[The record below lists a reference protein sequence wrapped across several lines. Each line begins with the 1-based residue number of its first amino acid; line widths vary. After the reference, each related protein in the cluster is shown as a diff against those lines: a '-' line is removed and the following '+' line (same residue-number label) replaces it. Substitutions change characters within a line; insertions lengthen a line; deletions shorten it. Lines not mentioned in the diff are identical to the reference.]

1 MMANNKKTVAGVDLG
16 SSSFRMVICRVEE
29 IDGHKQIY
37 VIDSLREPVRLGAG
51 LKADKTLDAD
61 SQLRAVNALMRF
73 GERLRSFSTEEVRA
87 VATNA
92 VRVARNANVFLQKA
106 EEALGFPIEVIAG
119 QEEARLVYCGVSH
132 LLPTGQGRRLVV
144 DIGGGSTEFII
155 GDDYEPLS
163 MESLYLGCVS
173 WTQKYFPNGD
183 VSNKS
188 MKEAIL
194 AARKEVTVL
203 RRDFFEL
210 GWSHAVGSSGTARA
224 IAELHRANGLDPH
237 GITRDGL
244 QILKDEVIKS
254 GNVHKCALAG
264 LKPDRIGVM
273 AGGLAVMC
281 AVFEELEL
289 KQMTVTDGGL
299 RQGVLYDMLGR
310 NTAADMREITV
321 GRFKERYQIDRTH
334 AQRVKALAL
343 HLQAQIPDRY
353 GAEADLA
360 RQRLGWAADLHEI
373 GLTVSHNGYHKH
385 SAYMLRNSDMPG
397 FSRPE
402 QNILA
407 DIVLG
412 QNGKLAKLNDL
423 ITRPSEWLDVL
434 CLRLATLFLRR
445 RVADTEPDMQ
455 LKVKGNHITL
465 SVDKQWINEHPLTE
479 YALDIEAQEW
489 NKSGWGFALQL
500 QG

>member
-1 MMANNKKTVAGVDLG
+1 MPNQKYTVAGVDLG

-29 IDGHKQIY
+29 LDGHKQIY

-61 SQLRAVNALMRF
+61 SQLRAINALMRF
-73 GERLRSFSTEEVRA
+73 GERLRSFSAEQVRA

-92 VRVARNANVFLQKA
+92 VRVARNAPAFLLKA

-155 GDDYEPLS
+155 GEDYEPLA
-163 MESLYLGCVS
+163 MESLYMGCVS
-173 WTQKYFPNGD
+173 WTQKFFPEGE
-183 VSNKS
+183 VTAKA

-194 AARKEVTVL
+194 SARKEVAVL

-210 GWSHAVGSSGTARA
+210 GWTHAVGSSGTARA
-224 IAELHRANGLDPH
+224 IAELHRANGLYEH
-237 GITRDGL
+237 GINKDGL
-244 QILKDEVIKS
+244 QKLKDELIRS
-254 GNVHKCALAG
+254 GNVNKCELQG
-264 LKPDRIGVM
+264 LKPDRLGVM
-273 AGGLAVMC
+273 SGGLAVMC

-289 KQMTVTDGGL
+289 QTMTVTDGGL

-310 NTAADMREITV
+310 NTGQDMREVTV
-321 GRFKERYQIDRTH
+321 ARFQERYQSDRKH
-334 AQRVKALAL
+334 AGRVRELAL
-343 HLQAQIPDRY
+343 QLQGQIEERY
-353 GAEADLA
+353 GKEFNMAK
-360 RQRLGWAADLHEI
+360 QRLAWACELHEV
-373 GLTVSHNGYHKH
+373 GLTVSHNGFHKH
-385 SAYMLRNSDMPG
+385 SAYIVRNSDMPG

-402 QNILA
+402 QNVIA

-412 QNGKLAKLNDL
+412 QTGKLAKLNDV
-423 ITRPSEWLDVL
+423 ISRPSEWLDVL

-445 RVADTEPDMQ
+445 RVPDSQAEIDLKIKNSQISVGISEAWLAD
-455 LKVKGNHITL
+455 
-465 SVDKQWINEHPLTE
+465 HPLTD
-479 YALDIEAQEW
+479 YALRIEAEEW
-489 NKSGWGFALQL
+489 NRSGWNFRLL
-500 QG
+500 MR

>member
-1 MMANNKKTVAGVDLG
+1 MANQKYTVAGVDLG

-29 IDGHKQIY
+29 LDGHKQIY

-61 SQLRAVNALMRF
+61 SQLRGINALMRF
-73 GERLRSFSTEEVRA
+73 GERLRSFSAEQVRA

-92 VRVARNANVFLQKA
+92 VRVARNAPAFLQKA

-155 GDDYEPLS
+155 GDDYEPLA

-173 WTQKYFPNGD
+173 WTQKYFPEGE
-183 VSNKS
+183 VTAKA
-188 MKEAIL
+188 MKEAVL
-194 AARKEVTVL
+194 SARKEVAVL

-210 GWSHAVGSSGTARA
+210 GWTHAVGSSGTARA
-224 IAELHRANGLDPH
+224 IAELHRANGIYEN
-237 GITRDGL
+237 GINRDGL
-244 QILKDEVIKS
+244 HKLRDELIRS
-254 GNVHKCALAG
+254 GNVNKCELQG
-264 LKPDRIGVM
+264 LKPDRLGVM

-289 KQMTVTDGGL
+289 NTMTVTDGGL

-310 NTAADMREITV
+310 NTGQDMREVTV
-321 GRFKERYQIDRTH
+321 ARFQERYQTDRKH
-334 AQRVKALAL
+334 AARVRGLAL
-343 HLQAQIPDRY
+343 QLQEQIQDRY
-353 GAEADLA
+353 GKEFDTA
-360 RQRLGWAADLHEI
+360 RQRLAWACELHEV

-385 SAYMLRNSDMPG
+385 SAYILRNSDMPG

-402 QNILA
+402 QNVIA

-412 QNGKLAKLNDL
+412 QNGKLAKLNEV
-423 ITRPSEWLDVL
+423 ISRPSEWLDVL
-434 CLRLATLFLRR
+434 CLRLSTLFLRR
-445 RVADTEPDMQ
+445 RVADSITQVD
-455 LKVKGNHITL
+455 LKIKN
-465 SVDKQWINEHPLTE
+465 SQINVGVSEAWLNDHPLTE
-479 YALDIEAQEW
+479 YALRTEAEEW
-489 NKSGWGFALQL
+489 NRSGWNFRLL
-500 QG
+500 TH